1 MTRDNRIQ
9 VYPSDELAEK
19 IERRAE
25 EAGLSISEFC
35 SQALETHL
43 EQETR
48 ESEESRYNP
57 SKRLEVKIEQARQEV
72 METLDELESET
83 SEEIEQL
90 QALRTMYVISLW
102 ELLKE
107 DYGPAQR
114 KEAMERASERLAD
127 RHSTDEQSGSA
138 IDAE

>member
-9 VYPSDELAEK
+9 VYPSDELAKK
-19 IERRAE
+19 IERRAKKT
-25 EAGLSISEFC
+25 GNSISEFC
-35 SQALETHL
+35 SQALEAHL
-43 EQETR
+43 EQEDK
-48 ESEESRYNP
+48 EAEESRYNP
-57 SKRLEVKIEQARQEV
+57 SKRLELKIEQARQEV
-72 METLDELESET
+72 MDTLDELESET
-83 SEEIEQL
+83 GEEIEQL

-127 RHSTDEQSGSA
+127 RHSTDGQSESA
-138 IDAE
+138 IGAE